1 DGVATAGYRSSG
13 RVATEV
19 RDALSDASSLVVTV
33 PIGADADVNLLADL
47 ARGGGGVVV
56 PYQPGQRLEATA
68 LEVLNATYGTTLR
81 DVEVILP
88 EGLRDSAPSTIAPL
102 RAGSET

>member
-33 PIGADADVNLLADL
+33 PIGADADVGLLSDI

-56 PYQPGQRLEATA
+56 PYQPGQRLESSAI
-68 LEVLNATYGTTLR
+68 EVLNASYGTTLR
-81 DVEVILP
+81 DAEVSLP
-88 EGLRDSAPSTIAPL
+88 EGLHDAAPAALAPL
-102 RAGSET
+102 R